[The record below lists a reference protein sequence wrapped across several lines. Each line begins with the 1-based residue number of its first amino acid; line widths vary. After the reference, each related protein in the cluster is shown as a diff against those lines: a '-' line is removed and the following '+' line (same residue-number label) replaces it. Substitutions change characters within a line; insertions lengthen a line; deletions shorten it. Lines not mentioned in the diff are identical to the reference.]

1 MTFSIVGHCPR
12 TGQLGVA
19 VSTAVPAVGSMCP
32 YVKPGV
38 GAVSTQSWVNPYLAI
53 EALERMERGEPGPAA
68 LQAVL
73 AGDEARDVR
82 QIGLVDVRG
91 RAASWSGKLCTDWF
105 GHLVDDHFAVQGN
118 MLVGEATVSSMAA
131 AYREA
136 ASRDLAER
144 LLLAMEAG
152 QAAGGDKRGRQSA
165 SLIVYAEEDY
175 ALLDLRVDEHPDPV
189 AELRR
194 IHGIARLQLMPFV
207 AGMPKKKKRVAVAAP
222 AEVVRMLLEPPPR
235 RPGGGGS
242 AP

>member
-1 MTFSIVGHCPR
+1 MTFSIVGHCER

-32 YVKPGV
+32 YVRPGV

-53 EALERMERGEPGPAA
+53 EALERMGRGEPGPAA

-73 AGDEARDVR
+73 AGDESRDLR
-82 QIGLVDVRG
+82 QIGLVDARG
-91 RAASWSGKLCTDWF
+91 RAASWSGELCTDWF
-105 GHLVDDHFAVQGN
+105 GHIVDDHFAVQGN

-131 AYREA
+131 AFRA
-136 ASRDLAER
+136 GASRDLAER

-165 SLIVYAEEDY
+165 SLCVYAEEDY

-194 IHGIARLQLMPFV
+194 IHRIARLQLMPFV
-207 AGMPKKKKRVAVAAP
+207 AGMPKKKGIAVAP
-222 AEVVRMLLEPPPR
+222 PPEVVRMLLEPPPR

>member
-1 MTFSIVGHCPR
+1 MTFSIVARCPR

-32 YVKPGV
+32 YVRPGI

-53 EALERMERGEPGPAA
+53 EALRLMERGEPGPAA
-68 LQAVL
+68 LDAVL

-82 QIGLVDVRG
+82 QIGVVDGRG
-91 RAASWSGKLCTDWF
+91 RAASWSGRQCTDWF
-105 GHLVDDHFAVQGN
+105 GHLVDDQVAVQGN

-131 AYREA
+131 AFRAA
-136 ASRDLAER
+136 ASLDLAER

-165 SLIVYAEEDY
+165 SLCVYGEEDY

-207 AGMPKKKKRVAVAAP
+207 AGMPKKKGAAVPAP
-222 AEVVRMLLEPPPR
+222 PEVMRMLLEPPPA
-235 RPGGGGS
+235 RPGGGGRG
-242 AP
+242 P